1 MIGMSNDFSTMTQEE
16 FTNFMKDDLIPAW
29 EQQQPFEYP
38 SDMSLS
44 EYSTEMY
51 QRWKLMLEANPRVMR
66 QGPYILHETIHFRL
80 DEERKSVSRR
90 EERNARAELDK
101 KTEMIDRLIMDSL
114 PRVERYLERK
124 RKQDGK
130 FYFSSIEKKLI
141 IIIIAVSAIIAL
153 LYIMAPMVFSNI
165 SHSHF
170 GMLGDTL
177 TIVAVII
184 NAYALILLSASLRDD
199 ADHEHSILIMQWL
212 DSKQK

>member
-1 MIGMSNDFSTMTQEE
+1 MSNDFSTMTQEE
-16 FTNFMKDDLIPAW
+16 FNKFMNDDLIPSW

-38 SDMSLS
+38 FDMSLA

-51 QRWKLMLEANPRVMR
+51 RRWMFMLEANPNAMR
-66 QGPYILHETIHFRL
+66 KGPYILHEDIHFRL
-80 DEERKSVSRR
+80 YEDRKSASRR
-90 EERNARAELDK
+90 EERNAKAELDK

-130 FYFSSIEKKLI
+130 FYFSSIEKKLVK
-141 IIIIAVSAIIAL
+141 IIIAVSAIIAL
-153 LYIMAPMVFSNI
+153 LYIMAPVIFSNI

-184 NAYALILLSASLRDD
+184 NAYALILLSSSLRDD
-199 ADHEHSILIMQWL
+199 ADHEHTILIMQWL